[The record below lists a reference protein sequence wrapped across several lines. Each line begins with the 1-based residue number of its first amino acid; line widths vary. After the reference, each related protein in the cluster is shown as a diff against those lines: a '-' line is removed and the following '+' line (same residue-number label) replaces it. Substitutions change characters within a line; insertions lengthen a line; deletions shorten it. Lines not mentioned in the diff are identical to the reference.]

1 MFNDF
6 MTLDVLTTF
15 AGLTATTMLIVQFTK
30 FLIKNRFGDSYVRLY
45 GFLIALILTFVFAR
59 QGENAQGIIMTI
71 INAIMITVAAMGGY
85 EMITDPFEIGRA
97 SCRERV

>member
-6 MTLDVLTTF
+6 MSLDVLTTF

-45 GFLIALILTFVFAR
+45 SFIIALILTFIFAR
-59 QGENAQGIIMTI
+59 QGENAQGILLTI
-71 INAIMITVAAMGGY
+71 INAIMITIASAGGY
-85 EMITDPFEIGRA
+85 EMLTDPLAKR
-97 SCRERV
+97 

>member
-30 FLIKNRFGDSYVRLY
+30 FLVKRKFGDSYVRIY
-45 GFLIALILTFVFAR
+45 SFIIALLLTFIFAR
-59 QGENAQGIIMTI
+59 QGDNAQGIIMTI
-71 INAIMITVAAMGGY
+71 INAILITVAAAGGY
-85 EMITDPFEIGRA
+85 EIITDPLARK
-97 SCRERV
+97 

>member
-85 EMITDPFEIGRA
+85 EMITDPLARK
-97 SCRERV
+97 SK

>member
-30 FLIKNRFGDSYVRLY
+30 FLIKNRFGDSYVRIY
-45 GFLIALILTFVFAR
+45 SFLIALILTFVFAR
-59 QGENAQGIIMTI
+59 QGENTQGIIMTI
-71 INAIMITVAAMGGY
+71 INSIMVTIAAAGGY
-85 EMITDPFEIGRA
+85 EILTDPLARK
-97 SCRERV
+97 SK

>member
-30 FLIKNRFGDSYVRLY
+30 FLVKRKFGDSYVRIY
-45 GFLIALILTFVFAR
+45 SFIIALILTFIFASR
-59 QGENAQGIIMTI
+59 GSNVQGIIMTI
-71 INAIMITVAAMGGY
+71 INAIIITIAATGGY
-85 EMITDPFEIGRA
+85 EIITDPMARK
-97 SCRERV
+97 

>member
-45 GFLIALILTFVFAR
+45 GFLIALILTFVFAG

-85 EMITDPFEIGRA
+85 EMITDPLARK
-97 SCRERV
+97 SK

>member
-6 MTLDVLTTF
+6 MSLDVLTTF

-45 GFLIALILTFVFAR
+45 SFIIALILTFIFAR
-59 QGENAQGIIMTI
+59 QGENAQGILLTI
-71 INAIMITVAAMGGY
+71 INAIMITIAAAGGY
-85 EMITDPFEIGRA
+85 EMLTDPLAKR
-97 SCRERV
+97 

>member
-30 FLIKNRFGDSYVRLY
+30 FLIKNKFGDSYVRLY
-45 GFLIALILTFVFAR
+45 SFLIALILTFVFAR
-59 QGENAQGIIMTI
+59 QGENTQGIIMTI
-71 INAIMITVAAMGGY
+71 INAIMITVAAAGGY
-85 EMITDPFEIGRA
+85 EMLTDPLARK
-97 SCRERV
+97 SK

>member
-6 MTLDVLTTF
+6 MTLDILTTF

-30 FLIKNRFGDSYVRLY
+30 FLIKKRFGDSYVRLY
-45 GFLIALILTFVFAR
+45 SFIIALILTFIFAR

-71 INAIMITVAAMGGY
+71 INAILISVAAAGGY
-85 EMITDPFEIGRA
+85 EIITDPLARK
-97 SCRERV
+97 

>member
-85 EMITDPFEIGRA
+85 EMITDPFARK
-97 SCRERV
+97 SK